1 MPKKQNPEVNQDETV
16 SEVEVVESE
25 VIIDGTEVEVEAGDS
40 DSDTEANDSEAGEA
54 KAGRKHGRDEEPRS
68 AKALEEEGD
77 IAADYLEELLDIFDL
92 DGDIDIDV
100 RQGRAYL
107 AISSEDP
114 KSNLSLIA
122 EPETVEAL
130 QELTRLAVQVKT
142 NSFSRLILDVGGSRQ
157 KRADDLGRI
166 VNRIIEKVKDQGEA
180 VHMKPMSS
188 YERKIVHD
196 LVSAA
201 GLISESEG
209 EGKERHIVVKPA

>member
-1 MPKKQNPEVNQDETV
+1 MTKKSEQAADTTV
-16 SEVEVVESE
+16 E
-25 VIIDGTEVEVEAGDS
+25 TEVETLEVVDAADTSEAI
-40 DSDTEANDSEAGEA
+40 DSESGA
-54 KAGRKHGRDEEPRS
+54 KES

-107 AISSEDP
+107 EITANQD
-114 KSNLSLIA
+114 SNLRVIS

-142 NSFSRLILDVGGSRQ
+142 NAFSRLILDVGGSRQ
-157 KRADDLGRI
+157 ARVDELTRI
-166 VNRIIEKVKDQGEA
+166 VTKLIAKVKDNGEA
-180 VHMKPMSS
+180 IPMKPMSS

-196 LVSAA
+196 IISEA
-201 GLISESEG
+201 GLVSESEG
-209 EGKERHIVVKPA
+209 EGRDRHIVIKPA

>member
-1 MPKKQNPEVNQDETV
+1 MPKKTEN
-16 SEVEVVESE
+16 
-25 VIIDGTEVEVEAGDS
+25 TEVTAVVDTDAVE
-40 DSDTEANDSEAGEA
+40 TEAVIEAEGSAKDSV
-54 KAGRKHGRDEEPRS
+54 
-68 AKALEEEGD
+68 KALEEEGD

-107 AISSEDP
+107 EITANQD
-114 KSNLSLIA
+114 SNLRVIS

-157 KRADDLGRI
+157 ARVDELTRI
-166 VNRIIEKVKDQGEA
+166 VTKLIAKVKDNGEA
-180 VHMKPMSS
+180 IPMKPMSS

-196 LVSAA
+196 IISEA
-201 GLISESEG
+201 GLVSESEG
-209 EGKERHIVVKPA
+209 EGRDRHIVIKPA

>member
-1 MPKKQNPEVNQDETV
+1 MTKKDTPIE
-16 SEVEVVESE
+16 EVENETAEAVA
-25 VIIDGTEVEVEAGDS
+25 EVETEAEADGDTDQHSDES
-40 DSDTEANDSEAGEA
+40 DSKRGDRRENTVQN
-54 KAGRKHGRDEEPRS
+54 
-68 AKALEEEGD
+68 LEEEGD

-100 RQGRAYL
+100 RQGRAYV

-114 KSNLSLIA
+114 KSNVSLIA
-122 EPETVEAL
+122 EPDTVEAL

-157 KRADDLGRI
+157 KRVEDITRI
-166 VNRIIEKVKDQGEA
+166 VNRIIEKVKDQNEA

-196 LVSAA
+196 LVSQA
-201 GLISESEG
+201 GLVSESEG
-209 EGKERHIVVKPA
+209 EGKDRHIVVKTA

>member
-1 MPKKQNPEVNQDETV
+1 MPKKTETT
-16 SEVEVVESE
+16 EATDVVETA
-25 VIIDGTEVEVEAGDS
+25 VVE
-40 DSDTEANDSEAGEA
+40 TEAVIDAEGSTKDSV
-54 KAGRKHGRDEEPRS
+54 
-68 AKALEEEGD
+68 KALEEEGD

-107 AISSEDP
+107 EITANQD
-114 KSNLSLIA
+114 SNLRVIS

-157 KRADDLGRI
+157 ARVDELTRI
-166 VNRIIEKVKDQGEA
+166 VNKLIAKVKDTGEA
-180 VHMKPMSS
+180 IPMKPMSS

-196 LVSAA
+196 IISEA
-201 GLISESEG
+201 GLVSESEG
-209 EGKERHIVVKPA
+209 EGRDRHIVIKPA